1 MKTFSEFKITILDEE
16 DLDEKVVK
24 REKKTAGE
32 KRDQKMR
39 YRKNKNKIK
48 LRQKKYKK
56 SSGFK
61 KLQKKKERMKKMGK
75 TATGRD
81 ISVGAGAGAEKK
93 RSELQKN
100 LRK

>member
-1 MKTFSEFKITILDEE
+1 MKTFSKFKIDILDEE

-24 REKKTAGE
+24 REKKTAQQ
-32 KRDQKMR
+32 KRDQKMK

-48 LRQKKYKK
+48 MRQKKYKK
-56 SSGFK
+56 SSGYK
-61 KLQKKKERMKKMGK
+61 LLQKKKERMKKMGK

-81 ISVGAGAGAEKK
+81 ISVGAGAGAEKR
-93 RSELQKN
+93 RSELQKK

>member
-39 YRKNKNKIK
+39 YRKDKNKIK
-48 LRQKKYKK
+48 MRQKKYKK

-81 ISVGAGAGAEKK
+81 MSVGAGAGAEKK
-93 RSELQKN
+93 RAERQKN
-100 LRK
+100 IRN

>member
-61 KLQKKKERMKKMGK
+61 KLHKNKERMKKMGK
-75 TATGRD
+75 IATGRD

>member
-1 MKTFSEFKITILDEE
+1 MKTFSEFKNDILDEE

>member
-1 MKTFSEFKITILDEE
+1 M
-16 DLDEKVVK
+16 
-24 REKKTAGE
+24 
-32 KRDQKMR
+32 
-39 YRKNKNKIK
+39 
-48 LRQKKYKK
+48 RQKKYQK

-61 KLQKKKERMKKMGK
+61 MLQKKKAKMKKMGK

-81 ISVGAGAGAEKK
+81 ISVKGGSGSEKK